1 MPSPGRTAMR
11 CILEISLVMPA
22 PIGITLCPRNF
33 GGENL
38 RSRAIRAPAFSPPNP
53 EGNSHVLDAGLCLAA
68 GSAHLPPERGRSTR
82 PRRMFPT
89 WPNVCVTE
97 IGNSRF
103 RLAVGRGSRSPPHP
117 SPFQGEGGD
126 CGSLGIKCDGPAPR
140 AKQLARPRRAEALI
154 L

>member
-82 PRRMFPT
+82 PRPGH
-89 WPNVCVTE
+89 VGC
-97 IGNSRF
+97 F
-103 RLAVGRGSRSPPHP
+103 RLGPMFALPKSATADFGWRSGGGRDPHP
-117 SPFQGEGGD
+117 IPPLFKEREEIAALSESNAMALPR
-126 CGSLGIKCDGPAPR
+126 GPSS
-140 AKQLARPRRAEALI
+140 
-154 L
+154 